1 MCRRSGATRHS
12 APPAPTAELEGSGTR
27 RPPGQRPRTAGAA
40 RAARLSPHINT
51 ERGAASRA
59 GGNQTEPPQCGT
71 QLPGRGPAAAPS
83 RSPAAPSSPRA
94 GTRPR
99 ASPPRPARPTLPL
112 LTGAEQEQQRERLQ
126 RADSAGKDEPHGLG
140 DSRAVPGRLQHAG
153 RCLSA
158 RGGAGRGWAGPR
170 GGHGGTARPER
181 LGAGPGVGLRRHG
194 SFGFCSWFAP
204 SVTGF
209 KAAGGH
215 EVSPRAWINLSLINW
230 EINYEGRR
238 KQSKGTTIFNIFQ
251 FSCVILT

>member
-1 MCRRSGATRHS
+1 MVLRHPNQARESESATERMCRRSGATRHS
-12 APPAPTAELEGSGTR
+12 APPAATAELEGSGTR

-51 ERGAASRA
+51 GRGAASRA

-71 QLPGRGPAAAPS
+71 QLPGRGPAAAAPS
-83 RSPAAPSSPRA
+83 RSPAAPSAPRA

-153 RCLSA
+153 RCLSV
-158 RGGAGRGWAGPR
+158 RGGAGRG
-170 GGHGGTARPER
+170 
-181 LGAGPGVGLRRHG
+181 GAGRARGAAMAAQPARSG
-194 SFGFCSWFAP
+194 SAQARGW
-204 SVTGF
+204 G
-209 KAAGGH
+209 
-215 EVSPRAWINLSLINW
+215 
-230 EINYEGRR
+230 
-238 KQSKGTTIFNIFQ
+238 
-251 FSCVILT
+251 

>member
-126 RADSAGKDEPHGLG
+126 RAERGAEPRRFPPAAPARG
-140 DSRAVPGRLQHAG
+140 SPRAAQSAVPG
-153 RCLSA
+153 
-158 RGGAGRGWAGPR
+158 GPR
-170 GGHGGTARPER
+170 RRSGGTAIPARSATSARCPA
-181 LGAGPGVGLRRHG
+181 AGLE
-194 SFGFCSWFAP
+194 SFAYPRVLLC
-204 SVTGF
+204 
-209 KAAGGH
+209 KAALD
-215 EVSPRAWINLSLINW
+215 EFFFL
-230 EINYEGRR
+230 
-238 KQSKGTTIFNIFQ
+238 
-251 FSCVILT
+251 